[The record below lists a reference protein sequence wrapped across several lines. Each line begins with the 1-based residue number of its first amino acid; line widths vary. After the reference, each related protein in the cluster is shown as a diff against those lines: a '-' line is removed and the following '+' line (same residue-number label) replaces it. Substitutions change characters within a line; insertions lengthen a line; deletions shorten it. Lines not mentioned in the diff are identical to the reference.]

1 MGDAIESK
9 ATVASAPNGR
19 SDPAVSFLCP
29 SQLDAVRF
37 RQLFQ
42 RFSKTVHAGLLMVKL
57 LWRLQSVPLQLNRE
71 P

>member
-1 MGDAIESK
+1 MIHTAVGA
-9 ATVASAPNGR
+9 NLG
-19 SDPAVSFLCP
+19 VSFLCP

-42 RFSKTVHAGLLMVKL
+42 RFSETVHAGLLIVKL
-57 LWRLQSVPLQLNRE
+57 LWRLQLVTLQPNRE